1 MAAPTAYSL
10 IATDLDGTLLRGDDT
25 LSDRSRAVLAR
36 VAEAGARHLVV
47 TGRPAPRVR
56 PLLDELG
63 GAGLAVCGQGAQL
76 YDAAADRLL
85 WSVTLD
91 RELAETALGKIE
103 AEVGLLYAAVDQDG
117 VDGLTLIEP
126 GYVMPH
132 PTLPAVRVHRR
143 DDLWTE
149 PISKVLL
156 RHPSLSDDE
165 LASAARGVVGSLA
178 TVTMS
183 GPGTVELQP
192 CGVTKAT
199 GLALAAAH
207 LGLTP
212 AATIAFGDMPNDI
225 PMFDWAARGVAM
237 ANAHPELKAVADEVT
252 LSNEDDG
259 IAVVL
264 ERLFSSR
271 TDRSRESGE
280 PRGPRQPSE
289 SPRPHQP
296 HQLRQSYQPYRP
308 NQPHQSY
315 Q

>member
-1 MAAPTAYSL
+1 MNRTAYSL
-10 IATDLDGTLLRGDDT
+10 VATDLDGTLLRGDDT
-25 LSDRSRAVLAR
+25 VSERSLAALAR

-56 PLLDELG
+56 SLLTGLG
-63 GAGLAVCGQGAQL
+63 CTGLAVCGQGAQV
-76 YDAAADRLL
+76 YDAGADRLL

-103 AEVGLLYAAVDQDG
+103 AEVGEVYAAVDQDG

-132 PTLPAVRVHRR
+132 PTLPAVRVGRR
-143 DDLWTE
+143 DELWSA

-156 RHPSLSDDE
+156 RHSGLSDDE
-165 LASAARGVVGSLA
+165 LAAAARSVVGSLA

-192 CGVTKAT
+192 CGITKAT
-199 GLALAAAH
+199 GLALAAER
-207 LGLTP
+207 LGVSP
-212 AATIAFGDMPNDI
+212 RGTIAFGDMPNDI
-225 PMFDWAARGVAM
+225 PMFHWAARGVAM
-237 ANAHPELKAVADEVT
+237 ANAHRELKAVADEVT

-264 ERLFSSR
+264 ERLFGG
-271 TDRSRESGE
+271 D
-280 PRGPRQPSE
+280 
-289 SPRPHQP
+289 
-296 HQLRQSYQPYRP
+296 
-308 NQPHQSY
+308 
-315 Q
+315 

>member
-1 MAAPTAYSL
+1 MDRSAYAL

-25 LSDRSRAVLAR
+25 VSDRSRAALAR

-56 PLLDELG
+56 SLLEDLG
-63 GAGLAVCGQGAQL
+63 CTGLAVCGQGAQL
-76 YDAAADRLL
+76 YDAGADRLL

-103 AEVGLLYAAVDQDG
+103 AEVGQVYAAVDQDG
-117 VDGLTLIEP
+117 IDGLTLIEP
-126 GYVMPH
+126 GYLMPH
-132 PTLPAVRVHRR
+132 PTLPAVRIDRR
-143 DDLWTE
+143 DDLWCA

-156 RHPSLSDDE
+156 RHAELSDDE
-165 LASAARGVVGSLA
+165 LAATARAVVGSLA

-199 GLALAAAH
+199 GLALAAAR
-207 LGLTP
+207 LGLSP
-212 AATIAFGDMPNDI
+212 WQTIAFGDMPNDI

-237 ANAHPELKAVADEVT
+237 ANAHPDLKAVADEVT
-252 LSNEDDG
+252 TSNEDDG

-264 ERLFSSR
+264 ERLFSASAVR
-271 TDRSRESGE
+271 
-280 PRGPRQPSE
+280 
-289 SPRPHQP
+289 
-296 HQLRQSYQPYRP
+296 
-308 NQPHQSY
+308 
-315 Q
+315 

>member
-1 MAAPTAYSL
+1 MPSRVPKSQTNRREVWRSS
-10 IATDLDGTLLRGDDT
+10 
-25 LSDRSRAVLAR
+25 SDS
-36 VAEAGARHLVV
+36 
-47 TGRPAPRVR
+47 
-56 PLLDELG
+56 
-63 GAGLAVCGQGAQL
+63 GLWA
-76 YDAAADRLL
+76 
-85 WSVTLD
+85 
-91 RELAETALGKIE
+91 
-103 AEVGLLYAAVDQDG
+103 
-117 VDGLTLIEP
+117 
-126 GYVMPH
+126 
-132 PTLPAVRVHRR
+132 
-143 DDLWTE
+143 E

-212 AATIAFGDMPNDI
+212 DATLAFGDMPNDI

-237 ANAHPELKAVADEVT
+237 ANAHPELKAVADEIT

-264 ERLFSSR
+264 ERLF
-271 TDRSRESGE
+271 GF
-280 PRGPRQPSE
+280 
-289 SPRPHQP
+289 
-296 HQLRQSYQPYRP
+296 
-308 NQPHQSY
+308 
-315 Q
+315 